1 MENAIRLVLGTM
13 VFTLL
18 CVSLVIQL
26 RQRKGGRDQ
35 DASQNEAA
43 EARRRAANELEEL
56 RREVRTLRAL
66 LDRHA
71 RGLTVT
77 SAMVEDGQVWED
89 VDGDEAQRRVEAG
102 ALPLDVRTEVEVRSG
117 VVPGALWIPMD
128 QIEGRL
134 DELPRDRPLLV
145 YCAAGARSAAVC
157 EFLAQ
162 SAEFPDLLNLDTGVP
177 GWPGPLAPPDT
188 TLA

>member
-1 MENAIRLVLGTM
+1 MEKAIQLVLGTM

-18 CVSLVIQL
+18 CVSLVLQL
-26 RQRKGGRDQ
+26 MQRKGGRDHAGSP
-35 DASQNEAA
+35 DEAA

-145 YCAAGARSAAVC
+145 YCAAGARSAGVC

-162 SAEFPDLLNLDTGVP
+162 SAEFPDLLNLEAGLP
-177 GWPGPLAPPDT
+177 AWPGPLAPPT
-188 TLA
+188 TP